1 MLRIIAGVVVGV
13 LLAVAG
19 FALADDQSTVES
31 RIAALESRT
40 AKYVQ
45 FIGQLE
51 TRIDALESHDHDPD
65 HVHAEPPTT
74 WEFSGQGVRGQ
85 NNNYMLLI
93 PNAEAGDYRI
103 TIVAEVTYVNQ
114 QDADGFRYFA
124 GYMGQGDDSL
134 NEFASGALSQH
145 RQTYVQLIRLHDGG
159 RRIWDHADAPAI
171 NDYAGDFHVNLQFER
186 SEYASWTITVER
198 VD

>member
-65 HVHAEPPTT
+65 
-74 WEFSGQGVRGQ
+74 GQ